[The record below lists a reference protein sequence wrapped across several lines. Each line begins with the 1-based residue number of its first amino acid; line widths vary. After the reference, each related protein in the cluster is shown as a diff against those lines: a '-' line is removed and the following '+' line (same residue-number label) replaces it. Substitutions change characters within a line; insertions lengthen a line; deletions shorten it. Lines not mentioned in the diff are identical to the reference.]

1 MNDRQRAILKKM
13 MWVCIFLI
21 ILFVFF
27 FFWPKFTGGNQEEAA
42 SSAHQFFNW
51 AKWLMLIPFLV
62 GPFILFAF
70 IWEFFKKQK
79 IDETGA
85 ATADV
90 LLTIQAPNRRINI
103 LFGLLIT
110 LSFTVIL
117 MILLFRP
124 DIILEQH
131 QLDGITSTEKLIFGF
146 FSVLCMFLLIAGGR
160 QLFTNQYV
168 FIATTKGFQYTPA
181 GINIGWILWEEVDA
195 VREASVLSGNGLIGA
210 ITTIPVLGIRLRNP
224 DDYAKKYN
232 PALQKLVSMTGKFNN
247 FQTEGVGDIV
257 LKLADFGKRYKEV
270 ITLIESRV
278 QLKNETPNG

>member
-13 MWVCIFLI
+13 MGVCIFLM

-27 FFWPKFTGGNQEEAA
+27 FFWPNFTGGNQEEAA

-51 AKWLMLIPFLV
+51 VKWLMFIPLLV
-62 GPFILFAF
+62 GPFILYAF
-70 IWEFFKKQK
+70 IREFFKKQK
-79 IDETGA
+79 IDQTGA

-90 LLTIQAPNRRINI
+90 LLTIQVPNRRINI

-124 DIILEQH
+124 DIILDQH
-131 QLDGITSTEKLIFGF
+131 QLDGITSTEKFIFGF
-146 FSVLCMFLLIAGGR
+146 FSVLCLFLLIAGGR
-160 QLFTNQYV
+160 QLFTDQYV

-181 GINIGWILWEEVDA
+181 GINMGWVLWEDVNA
-195 VREASVLSGNGLIGA
+195 VREASVLSGNSLLGA

-232 PALQKLVSMTGKFNN
+232 PALQKLSSLTGKFNN
-247 FQTEGVGDIV
+247 FQTEGVGDI
-257 LKLADFGKRYKEV
+257 LLNPADFGKRYTEV
-270 ITLIESRV
+270 KKLMESRI
-278 QLKNETPNG
+278 QLKNETLN